1 MFSRLKLSG
10 GFTLVELLLVLSIIG
25 LLGSIVVPSYSKIRM
40 QSNEKALIQVGYT
53 LQVALESY
61 ALKFGFYPTESLFGS
76 ELITVLHDSGDL
88 SQIPINPFTS
98 KPFEITDT
106 SGLMEYV
113 FDVSENGY
121 ELSVYGYQNVSVI
134 HVLTNK

>member
-1 MFSRLKLSG
+1 MFRQFRNKK

-61 ALKFGFYPTESLFGS
+61 ALRFGEYPTDALFAS
-76 ELITVLHDSGDL
+76 ELIGVLDDSGDL
-88 SQIPINPFTS
+88 SQTPVNPFTS
-98 KPFEITDT
+98 KSFEVTDM
-106 SGLMEYV
+106 SGQMEYV
-113 FDVSENGY
+113 FDDAENGY
-121 ELSVYGYQNVSVI
+121 SLSIYGYQNFAII
-134 HVLTNK
+134 HVLSNN